1 MKKLEIE
8 EIFREGAEICVP
20 GRGDGLSEPKEKAE
34 NMMHYTA
41 LCVCLC
47 VCVSSGREGDFARAN
62 TGEVS
67 KSMTT
72 KAFPGNRDHLI
83 KE

>member
-34 NMMHYTA
+34 NMTHYTA

-47 VCVSSGREGDFARAN
+47 VCV
-62 TGEVS
+62 
-67 KSMTT
+67 
-72 KAFPGNRDHLI
+72 
-83 KE
+83 